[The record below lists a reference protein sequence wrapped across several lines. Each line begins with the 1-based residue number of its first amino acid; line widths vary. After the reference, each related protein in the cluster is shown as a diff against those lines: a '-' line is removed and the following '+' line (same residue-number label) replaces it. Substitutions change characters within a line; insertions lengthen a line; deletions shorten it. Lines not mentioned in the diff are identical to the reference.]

1 MPVII
6 LSCLVGGT
14 SLCSNGPGNLVQTLP
29 PCRLTLTWMRS
40 VVVQK
45 DARALPSPP
54 SGRQLQPLFFWAL
67 PYAADPRPSIGAG
80 LLAQETRAEI
90 D

>member
-29 PCRLTLTWMRS
+29 PCQLTLTWMRS

-54 SGRQLQPLFFWAL
+54 HQGDSCSPFSSGLFLMQLTHIPL
-67 PYAADPRPSIGAG
+67 SE
-80 LLAQETRAEI
+80 LASWHRKPGQK
-90 D
+90 